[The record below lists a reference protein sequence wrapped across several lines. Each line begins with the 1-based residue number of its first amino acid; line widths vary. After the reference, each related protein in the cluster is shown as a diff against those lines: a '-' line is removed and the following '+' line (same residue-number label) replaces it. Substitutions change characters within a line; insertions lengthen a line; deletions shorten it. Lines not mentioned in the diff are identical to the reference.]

1 MGGGP
6 DRGTAPA
13 AVRLLRGSLCG
24 GLRMGRTGCRLSA
37 SRNDEVVDEG
47 GGISGDFGGGA
58 LGDVGCFLV
67 GSVEA
72 LQGGS

>member
-1 MGGGP
+1 
-6 DRGTAPA
+6 
-13 AVRLLRGSLCG
+13 
-24 GLRMGRTGCRLSA
+24 MGRTGCRLSA